1 MSLGGQIF
9 GLRATNLLP
18 AFTLPSRRNGTSGL
32 TAFAWGFVT
41 RYRSATVA
49 GSHGLPW
56 IRLGKELVKVWV
68 KDWKGQSHDTRIP
81 GDFEGAPVVYVY
93 DYVYAKLGLE
103 FSRGKSLKLPA

>member
-56 IRLGKELVKVWV
+56 IRLGKELMKVW
-68 KDWKGQSHDTRIP
+68 
-81 GDFEGAPVVYVY
+81 VY
-93 DYVYAKLGLE
+93 DYVYAKLRRE

>member
-1 MSLGGQIF
+1 MSPGGQIF
-9 GLRATNLLP
+9 GLRAGSLLP

-56 IRLGKELVKVWV
+56 IRLGKELGEVWV
-68 KDWKGQSHDTRIP
+68 KDGKGQSHDTRIP
-81 GDFEGAPVVYVY
+81 GDFEGDTAVYVY
-93 DYVYAKLGLE
+93 D
-103 FSRGKSLKLPA
+103 

>member
-9 GLRATNLLP
+9 GLRVAILLP

-32 TAFAWGFVT
+32 TAFAWGIVT

-56 IRLGKELVKVWV
+56 IRQGKELPLAWM
-68 KDWKGQSHDTRIP
+68 S
-81 GDFEGAPVVYVY
+81 
-93 DYVYAKLGLE
+93 
-103 FSRGKSLKLPA
+103 